1 MNNKIIIIGTGGHA
15 KSVIDV
21 IESTNDWEIIGLI
34 GLKNDLNKSLLGYKV
49 LGTDHD
55 LESIRKNLI
64 NLKPELKYE
73 IIHGKLS
80 NKQIEHSYERF
91 FNKKSSLLK
100 YYLYI
105 LLLQNFSIP

>member
-55 LESIRKNLI
+55 LESIRKVCI
-64 NLKPELKYE
+64 NSFIAGYNFFL
-73 IIHGKLS
+73 
-80 NKQIEHSYERF
+80 HSSWDFCKRSFYF
-91 FNKKSSLLK
+91 F
-100 YYLYI
+100 
-105 LLLQNFSIP
+105 